1 MKECPVIL
9 NNDAV
14 TVIQYGDKKV
24 QIPSIKKDVKTV
36 MIDYKDGHYTVAKKQ
51 EKPAQK
57 KKTTK
62 KKETVEKT
70 DKTETL

>member
-24 QIPSIKKDVKTV
+24 QIPSIKKNAKTV
-36 MIDYKDGHYTVAKKQ
+36 MVEYKGGHYCVVEKQKKT
-51 EKPAQK
+51 AQK
-57 KKTTK
+57 KKTA
-62 KKETVEKT
+62 KKEETVDEPKA
-70 DKTETL
+70 E

>member
-24 QIPSIKKDVKTV
+24 QIPSIKMNTKTV
-36 MIDYKDGHYTVAKKQ
+36 MIEYKNGHYSIAKKQ
-51 EKPAQK
+51 DKTVQK
-57 KKTTK
+57 KKTAKNEETVDETK
-62 KKETVEKT
+62 KK
-70 DKTETL
+70 